1 MDFAGTVDES
11 SDLSGTRYQPG
22 DAVYGH
28 VLPSHHILTGRGALC
43 EFVAV
48 SPRWIDKKPDKLSFV
63 EAAALSTAGISAY
76 KLLQHVPPYA
86 NVFVN
91 GGSGG
96 VGTILL
102 QMLKQVK
109 HARVVSTASQDSRD
123 LVLDRLHADEVID
136 HRTVGPLAA
145 HLLERYPQR
154 FDVCI
159 DLIGD
164 MRLYTSS
171 PGFLKPS
178 GTYIAFGG
186 GLESRSLLHLLKWL
200 VEALLVGYWPAC
212 LGKTVKRHERGQLKP
227 VAGGCLSKFRFVAV
241 VSEDDT
247 VNGLLAISAM
257 VDRSAYTA
265 VTVPCMKFLND
276 FDFQNCLNRSSIL
289 STPSTMFNKRI
300 SSYFRT

>member
-1 MDFAGTVDES
+1 MDFAGTIDES
-11 SDLSGTRYQPG
+11 SDLSGTQYQPG

-28 VLPSHHILTGRGALC
+28 VLPSHHIVTGQGALC

-76 KLLQHVPPYA
+76 KLLQHVAPYA

-91 GGSGG
+91 GGSSG

-102 QMLKQVK
+102 QMLKHVK
-109 HARVVSTASQDSRD
+109 HARVVSTASQESRD

-136 HRTVGPLAA
+136 YRTVGPLAS
-145 HLLERYPQR
+145 HLSKRYAR
-154 FDVCI
+154 HFDICV

-186 GLESRSLLHLLKWL
+186 GLESTSLLHLLKWL
-200 VEALLVGYWPAC
+200 VKTLLVGYWPAC
-212 LGKTVKRHERGQLKP
+212 LGKTVKRHERGQLKS
-227 VAGGCLSKFRFVAV
+227 VSGGCPSKFRFVAV
-241 VSEDDT
+241 AREDDRG
-247 VNGLLAISAM
+247 NGLLAISSM
-257 VDRSAYTA
+257 VDQSAYPA
-265 VTVPCMKFLND
+265 VGVPCEMFLND
-276 FDFQNCLNRSSIL
+276 LDLQICLNRSSIL
-289 STPSTMFNKRI
+289 STPSTTFNKRI